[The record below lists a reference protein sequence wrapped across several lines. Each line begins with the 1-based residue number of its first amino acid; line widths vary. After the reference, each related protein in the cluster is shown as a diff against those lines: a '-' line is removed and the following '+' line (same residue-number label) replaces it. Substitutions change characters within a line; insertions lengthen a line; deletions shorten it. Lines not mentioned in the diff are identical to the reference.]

1 MKFYNANFYYWYT
14 NPHNAYM
21 GDVFNGYQNL
31 FHGTLNVVVH
41 EWAPDLNIG
50 LENLSFQIVGTSI
63 IMHSSCLETFICAY
77 DSCNFLTYHQ
87 QCAKIV
93 LKL

>member
-1 MKFYNANFYYWYT
+1 
-14 NPHNAYM
+14 M

-50 LENLSFQIVGTSI
+50 LENLSFQIVGI
-63 IMHSSCLETFICAY
+63 FNMMHVCCVDMTFYVFVIHVIFQA
-77 DSCNFLTYHQ
+77 NHQ
-87 QCAKIV
+87 PCAKTMF
-93 LKL
+93 